1 MPPAVNDATISPSR
15 AETRTA
21 VVVGALGQ
29 DGTLLS
35 RYLRSKGYR
44 VVAVTRQ
51 GVLKSDGSVDTL
63 DLLNMSGVEA
73 FIAAILPDEIYFLA
87 AHHHSS
93 DQDAGDLGTLL
104 QQSHETHGLRF
115 LSLLQACAKR
125 SPETRLFYASS
136 ALVFGHPE
144 SRPQDEATPMRPAC
158 AYGVTKLFGM
168 GLCEIFRRD
177 HGLFCSAG
185 ILFNHESPLRQQQFV
200 SRKISKAVIAIKR
213 GIQTELVLG
222 SLDTEIDWSAAED
235 FVRAMPAVLALDAP
249 RDFVFASGKLHSLRE
264 FCAIAFSTVG
274 LDFRNHVKVAEALVV
289 RKPRTIPLHGNPAR
303 LMQATGWRPE
313 INFEQLVSGL
323 VQAEMD
329 RTR

>member
-1 MPPAVNDATISPSR
+1 MPPAGNDVTKFAGR
-15 AETRTA
+15 AEPRSA

-35 RYLRSKGYR
+35 SYLLSQGYR

-51 GVLKSDGSVDTL
+51 GVLKPDGSVDPL
-63 DLLNMSGVEA
+63 DLLNASEVEA
-73 FIAAILPDEIYFLA
+73 FVAATLPDEVYFLA

-93 DQDAGDLGTLL
+93 DENVGDLGTLL
-104 QQSHETHGLRF
+104 QQSYETHGLRF
-115 LSLLQACAKR
+115 LSLLQASAR
-125 SPETRLFYASS
+125 YSPRTRLFYASS

-144 SRPQDEATPMRPAC
+144 SSPQDETTPMRPAC
-158 AYGVTKLFGM
+158 AYGVTKSFGM

-185 ILFNHESPLRQQQFV
+185 ILFNHESPLRQQRFV
-200 SRKISKAVIAIKR
+200 SSKIAKAVVAIKN

-222 SLDTEIDWSAAED
+222 SLDAEVDWSAAAD
-235 FVRAMPAVLALDAP
+235 FVRAMPAVLALDTP
-249 RDFVFASGKLHSLRE
+249 QDFVFASGKLHSLRE

-274 LDFRNHVKVAEALVV
+274 LDFRDHVRVAEELVV
-289 RKPRTIPLHGNPAR
+289 RKPRAIPLHGNPER
-303 LMQATGWRPE
+303 LMRATGWRPE
-313 INFEQLVSGL
+313 ISFEQLVSGL

-329 RTR
+329 RAR